1 MVKEVLTKKMRS
13 NCFGKT
19 KEKNKIKG
27 SEK

>member
-1 MVKEVLTKKMRS
+1 MVKEVLTKKMKS
-13 NCFGKT
+13 NYFGKT